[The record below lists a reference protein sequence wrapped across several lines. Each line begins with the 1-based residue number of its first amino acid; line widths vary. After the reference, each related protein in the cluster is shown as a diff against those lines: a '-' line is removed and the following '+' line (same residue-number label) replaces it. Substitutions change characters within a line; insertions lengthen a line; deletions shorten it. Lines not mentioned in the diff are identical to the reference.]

1 MISWL
6 LFATNIVAAF
16 LMLRFGKREEK
27 AVIWVATAYIALPP
41 LVYGLQI
48 GTFRYGVFALEMVLL
63 YTLLV
68 TALRIDRW
76 WSIAATGAQAL
87 ACLTHIVP
95 LAMVD
100 VYVWSTVTIRIWL
113 WAVVSFLLLAG
124 AWETWAHSALTIK
137 GMGNGKRVEVR
148 KRVRNLEKMAS
159 CGMRERSPRRRPYSS

>member
-1 MISWL
+1 Q
-6 LFATNIVAAF
+6 T
-16 LMLRFGKREEK
+16 
-27 AVIWVATAYIALPP
+27 
-41 LVYGLQI
+41 
-48 GTFRYGVFALEMVLL
+48 GTFRYGVFGLEMALPCIL
-63 YTLLV
+63 PV
-68 TALRIDRW
+68 TALRVDRW
-76 WSIAATGAQAL
+76 WQIAATGAQAW

-148 KRVRNLEKMAS
+148 KRVRDLETMAN